1 MYKTFIVSVVLA
13 AAMVCGGC
21 SNSKDSQVQALWRD
35 KHMLAQQKDEM
46 ARQLS
51 EAQALGAAALQ
62 RSEAA
67 RPAAAATLVP
77 SAAAAARPA
86 AVDPRRII
94 YSAQF
99 AIVAPDVAAALN
111 KAKSMAAA
119 SGGYMQQMT
128 SDTIVMRIPA
138 DRFDP
143 FISELAA
150 LGIVTRKNIE
160 AVDVTEQYADLELR
174 LRSAKAMHDKLMV
187 LLDKAAGVKDTL
199 AVETEIARVR
209 EEVERLEG
217 LLNRLRNQVAYS
229 TITVNFTAAAAPQA
243 PGELK
248 IKLPFPWLDSLGL
261 DRLLES

>member
-1 MYKTFIVSVVLA
+1 MHKTFIVSLVLA

-21 SNSKDSQVQALWRD
+21 ENYSKDAQVKALYRD
-35 KHMLAQQKDEM
+35 KHMLTQQKDEM

-51 EAQALGAAALQ
+51 ESQALGAAALQ

-111 KAKSMAAA
+111 KAKAMAAA

-138 DRFDP
+138 ERFDP
-143 FISELAA
+143 FIAELAA
-150 LGIVTRKNIE
+150 LGTVTRKNIE
-160 AVDVTEQYADLELR
+160 AADVTEQYADLELR
-174 LRSAKAMHDKLMV
+174 LRSAKAMHDKLMS

-199 AVETEIARVR
+199 AVETEIGRVR

-217 LLNRLRNQVAYS
+217 LLNRLRNQVSYS
-229 TITVNFTAAAAPQA
+229 TISVSFTAAALAPQ
-243 PGELK
+243 ELK
-248 IKLPFPWLDSLGL
+248 IILPFPWLQTLGL
-261 DRLLES
+261 DRLLGT